1 MFRFHAVLLRLRDV
15 RLALR
20 ARQELKVLLFVLA
33 FVAFATVGF
42 WLVESANHPEYDL
55 VDGLWWAVVTMTTV
69 GYGDISPETSA
80 GRFLVAFPAML
91 VGGGV
96 IAYGLSVITTW
107 LIEERTKE
115 VRGMNALK
123 LQDHVVLINYPGHA
137 KVLDVLAELR
147 SEEEYASRE
156 IVLLTD
162 RLEELPGELSR
173 ERVRFVRGSPIN
185 EDVLARACITA
196 ASRIMVF
203 APGERDENSDST
215 NLGVIV
221 GLRATGTK
229 GHIVV
234 EVVSP
239 SHKQLMLKAGADLA
253 VCVTEL
259 STLLLVQASQGEGMQ
274 ELFADLASNR
284 TPQQVDAVELD
295 LAAGTHVKFGELSDT
310 LSKNDM
316 ILIGIRRAG
325 DHIVNPGRAFDLA
338 RSDELLLISSS
349 RPKSISYP

>member
-1 MFRFHAVLLRLRDV
+1 MFRLHVVMLRLRD
-15 RLALR
+15 LR
-20 ARQELKVLLFVLA
+20 VVLRTRQELKVLLFVLA
-33 FVAFATVGF
+33 FVAFATLGF
-42 WLVESANHPEYDL
+42 WLVEAPNHPEYDI

-80 GRFLVAFPAML
+80 GRFLVAFPVML

-96 IAYGLSVITTW
+96 IAYGLSVVTTW

-115 VRGMNALK
+115 MRGMNVLE
-123 LQDHVVLINYPGHA
+123 LQDHVVLINYPGHN

-147 SEEEYASRE
+147 SEEGYEDRE

-185 EDVLARACITA
+185 ESVLGRACVTA
-196 ASRIMVF
+196 ASRIVVF
-203 APGERDENSDST
+203 APAERDENSDST

-229 GHIVV
+229 GHIVA
-234 EVVSP
+234 EVVAP

-284 TPQQVDAVELD
+284 TPQQVDAVGLD
-295 LAAGTHVKFGELSDT
+295 LAEGTHVKFGELAET
-310 LSKNDM
+310 LGKGNM
-316 ILIGIRRAG
+316 ILIGVRRKG
-325 DHIVNPGRAFDLA
+325 EHIVNPGQSFDLA
-338 RSDELLLISSS
+338 KSDGLLIISSS
-349 RPKSISYP
+349 RPKSVSYP